1 MSGRIRRSQGG
12 IENSKADGFFT
23 RIYKNEYVNP
33 QNFQGNLAIAF
44 NSAIFGAAIY
54 VLQNYGDMLFV

>member
-1 MSGRIRRSQGG
+1 MSGRSRRVQG
-12 IENSKADGFFT
+12 IHEPAQPEGFFA
-23 RIYKNEYVNP
+23 RLYKNEYANP

-44 NSAIFGAAIY
+44 NTAIFGAAVY